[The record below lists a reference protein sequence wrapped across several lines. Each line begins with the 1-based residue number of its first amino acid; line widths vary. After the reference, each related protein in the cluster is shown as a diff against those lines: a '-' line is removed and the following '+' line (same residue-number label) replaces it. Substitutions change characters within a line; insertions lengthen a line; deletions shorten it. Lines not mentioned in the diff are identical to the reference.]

1 MKHFVYL
8 LMIAGALSITA
19 CATTETS
26 DESDQGS
33 ATEATSAEP
42 AKAAESQTSTEA
54 ATEESTPAAAPAAT
68 EPQATTTTGSSSSA
82 DGSDITYVC
91 THDGNTRTIRVI
103 YPDDGP
109 NACEVTYEKSTG
121 TQTLWNARNDSSY
134 CEGKAVDFVA
144 KQEGWGWQCN
154 QQ

>member
-33 ATEATSAEP
+33 ATEATSAAP
-42 AKAAESQTSTEA
+42 AEATQSQASTEA
-54 ATEESTPAAAPAAT
+54 ATEEAAPAESAPAAT
-68 EPQATTTTGSSSSA
+68 EAQSTTTGSSP

-103 YPDDGP
+103 YPDEGP

-121 TQTLWNARNDSSY
+121 TQTLWNASNDSSY